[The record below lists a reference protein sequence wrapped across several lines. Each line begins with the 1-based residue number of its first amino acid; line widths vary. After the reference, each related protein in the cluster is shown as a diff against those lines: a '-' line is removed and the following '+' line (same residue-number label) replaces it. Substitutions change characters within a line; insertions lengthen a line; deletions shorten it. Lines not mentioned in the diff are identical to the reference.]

1 MPDFQE
7 STEKDAGRD
16 GFHKVNINESD
27 YLCKRN
33 GTNRYFCRMNR
44 KLKLWEL
51 ERVDEETFKGQEKF
65 PLIIIL
71 NDIRSLNNIGSFF
84 RTADAFNIEKIY
96 LCGITAQPPHRE
108 IHKTALG
115 ATDTIEW
122 EYRQHIG
129 ELVSEL
135 KQEGIAVC
143 SIEQAEKTVLLQD
156 IHALSDRKFALVFG
170 NEVDGVDQAVIDASD
185 YIIEIPQFGTK
196 HSLNVSVCAGIVLWE
211 FAKKYIS

>member
-1 MPDFQE
+1 
-7 STEKDAGRD
+7 
-16 GFHKVNINESD
+16 
-27 YLCKRN
+27 
-33 GTNRYFCRMNR
+33 MNR

-51 ERVDEETFKGQEKF
+51 DRVDEQTFKGQEKF

-84 RTADAFNIEKIY
+84 RTADAFNVEKVY

-115 ATDTIEW
+115 ATETIDW
-122 EYRQHIG
+122 EYRQDIDV
-129 ELVSEL
+129 LVGEL
-135 KQEGIAVC
+135 KQAGVGVC
-143 SIEQAEKTVLLQD
+143 SIEQAEKTVLLQGVSQ
-156 IHALSDRKFALVFG
+156 LTNEKFALVFG
-170 NEVDGVDQAVIDASD
+170 NEVDGVDQSVIDASD
-185 YIIEIPQFGTK
+185 HIIEIPQFGTK